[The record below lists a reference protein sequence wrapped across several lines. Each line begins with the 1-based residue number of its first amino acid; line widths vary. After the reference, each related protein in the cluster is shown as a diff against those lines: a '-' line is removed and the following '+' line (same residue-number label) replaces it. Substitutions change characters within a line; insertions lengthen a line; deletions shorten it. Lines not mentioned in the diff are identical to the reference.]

1 MKGNRMRIRALVAV
15 TATLGLFGC
24 QTPAPAPAPSTPPP
38 AAQAP
43 ARPPPPPVAA
53 PAPPPVPVPT
63 PGERALAAG
72 IALYDAGDYPGA
84 IRSLQAAREI
94 WDDPAPAAKATK
106 LAARKHIAFSFCV
119 TGRRPQCRQQFVD
132 ALLLDPTFDL
142 DPAEKSHP
150 IWGAEF
156 DRAKKQVA
164 TPPPRPPAARPAAPP
179 AAK

>member
-1 MKGNRMRIRALVAV
+1 MRVRAMAAV
-15 TATLGLFGC
+15 MMALGLAGC
-24 QTPAPAPAPSTPPP
+24 QTPAPAPTPSTPAP
-38 AAQAP
+38 AAPAP
-43 ARPPPPPVAA
+43 RPSPSPPPVAA

-72 IALYDAGDYPGA
+72 VALYDAGDYAGA
-84 IRSLQAAREI
+84 IRSLLGAREI
-94 WDDPAPAAKATK
+94 WDNPAPAGKAAK
-106 LAARKHIAFSFCV
+106 LSARKHIAFSYCV

-132 ALLLDPTFDL
+132 ALQLDPTFDL

-156 DRAKKQVA
+156 DRAKKQLA
-164 TPPPRPPAARPAAPP
+164 APPRPAPAARPAPPP

>member
-1 MKGNRMRIRALVAV
+1 MRVRALAAV
-15 TATLGLFGC
+15 MTTLGLVGC
-24 QTPAPAPAPSTPPP
+24 QTPPPAPAPSTPPP
-38 AAQAP
+38 AARAP
-43 ARPPPPPVAA
+43 AKPVPPPVAA

-72 IALYDAGDYPGA
+72 IALYDAGDYAGA

-94 WDDPAPAAKATK
+94 WDDPAPGAKATK
-106 LAARKHIAFSFCV
+106 LAARKHIAFSYCV

-150 IWGAEF
+150 IWGTEF
-156 DRAKKQVA
+156 DRAKKQA
-164 TPPPRPPAARPAAPP
+164 AAPPSRPAAPQRPTAPP